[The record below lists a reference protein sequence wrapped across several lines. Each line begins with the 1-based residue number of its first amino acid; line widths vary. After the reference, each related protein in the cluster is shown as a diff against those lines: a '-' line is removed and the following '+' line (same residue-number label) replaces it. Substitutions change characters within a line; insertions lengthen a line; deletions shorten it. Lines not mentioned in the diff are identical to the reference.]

1 MRKIILISAYL
12 LATLTLSA
20 QSWREIYTDT
30 ILQNLIE
37 EALEANSD
45 IRIAKLS
52 IEQSEAILKN
62 AKLSYL
68 PGFSL
73 APSATATKAQGQQ
86 STLSYELP
94 VRMNWEINF
103 GGKRR
108 HQKKMAEAQVLQ
120 SQMQFQYMQISLVAE
135 LANVYYTLVMLDRQL
150 EISRQALQNQQE
162 NVDAFRAL
170 REVGQQTET
179 AVNQAEASCLNV
191 AASIPTLESQIRQTE
206 TAICL
211 LLNRQADA
219 VERSSW
225 DAVGGVALDS
235 LDNIPLENLASRPD
249 VLVAE
254 YGLRV
259 AFSNVDVARSEFYP
273 TLSISGSAGWT
284 NNVGEI
290 VNPSVIL
297 FNAIGSLVQPLF
309 AQGTLKANLRVAK
322 AQREQAQI
330 NFEKTLLTAGGE
342 VRDALGSRDAC
353 NKREESRNQ
362 QVEACQRAYD
372 NSKEFMCYS
381 NVTYLEVLVAQS
393 TLLDAQL
400 VQTAEW
406 LEKQQSMINLYKVT
420 CIGY

>member
-1 MRKIILISAYL
+1 MRKIIFILAFL
-12 LATLTLSA
+12 LAAFTMSA

-30 ILQNLIE
+30 ILQKLIE

-52 IEQSEAILKN
+52 VEQSEAMLKN
-62 AKLSYL
+62 AQLSYL

-73 APSATATKAQGQQ
+73 APLATATKVQGQQ
-86 STLSYELP
+86 PTLSYELP
-94 VRMNWEINF
+94 IKMNWEISF

-108 HQKKMAEAQVLQ
+108 HQKKMAKTQVLQ
-120 SQMQFQYMQISLVAE
+120 SQMQLQYMQISLVAE
-135 LANVYYTLVMLDRQL
+135 LANAYYTLVMLDRQL
-150 EISRQALQNQQE
+150 EISHQALQNQQE

-170 REVGQQTET
+170 RQVGRQTET

-191 AASIPTLESQIRQTE
+191 AASIPTLESQIRQIE

-211 LLNRQADA
+211 LLNRQTGT
-219 VERSSW
+219 VELSSC
-225 DAVGGVALDS
+225 DAVGSVVLDS
-235 LDNIPLENLASRPD
+235 LNNIPLENLASRPD

-254 YGLRV
+254 YGLRA

-273 TLSISGSAGWT
+273 SLSISASYDFA
-284 NNVGEI
+284 NIIGEI
-290 VNPSVIL
+290 V
-297 FNAIGSLVQPLF
+297 GGLVQPLF
-309 AQGTLKANLRVAK
+309 AQGSLKANLKKTK

-330 NFEKTLLTAGGE
+330 NFEKALLTAAGE

-353 NKREESRNQ
+353 IKREESRNL
-362 QVEACQRAYD
+362 QVEACQRAYE
-372 NSKEFMCYS
+372 NSKEFMRYS

-393 TLLDAQL
+393 TLLDVQL

-406 LEKQQSMINLYKVT
+406 LEKQQSMINLFKAT
-420 CIGY
+420 CVGL